1 MTSERV
7 VTDAERVVTDAER
20 RARIGRRH
28 ALATEARCEGPEQVA
43 AAMTVLHATDPAT
56 IHLSIAARSRA
67 RIADIDRALHED
79 RTLLRL
85 MAMRQ
90 TLFVASLD
98 TAPTVIGAAGARTAH
113 QIRTPLIKELDR
125 DGPLGPGR
133 GTEWLARAADAVV
146 DRLAGGDELSAKEL
160 ADEVPQVAGSV
171 ERNPGTRWGGRF
183 PLAPRVLALLHAQGR
198 IVRSRNAGPSQTS
211 RPRWTAMAAW
221 APALAEPPPTDE
233 AYAALVRRWLWTFG
247 PGTVEDIQWW
257 LSATKTAVRRA
268 LSDIEAVEVSLE
280 DGTPAWLRRDDLEVV
295 PDPDSWVAL
304 LPILDPTIMGWQR
317 RDFCVGSHR
326 DAVFDSVGNAGT
338 TMWADGRVVG
348 WWGQDDAKRVALH
361 PLESL
366 SRSRTRAFEV
376 RARQLTEWLGGVRA
390 FAVNP
395 AEVNARPR
403 TT

>member
-198 IVRSRNAGPSQTS
+198 IVRTRAGG
-211 RPRWTAMAAW
+211 AA
-221 APALAEPPPTDE
+221 AHRRGVRRARPALAVD
-233 AYAALVRRWLWTFG
+233 VRPRH
-247 PGTVEDIQWW
+247 
-257 LSATKTAVRRA
+257 RRGHPVVA
-268 LSDIEAVEVSLE
+268 
-280 DGTPAWLRRDDLEVV
+280 RRDEDRGAPCPV
-295 PDPDSWVAL
+295 
-304 LPILDPTIMGWQR
+304 R
-317 RDFCVGSHR
+317 HR
-326 DAVFDSVGNAGT
+326 GCRGQSRGRHAGL
-338 TMWADGRVVG
+338 A
-348 WWGQDDAKRVALH
+348 A
-361 PLESL
+361 S
-366 SRSRTRAFEV
+366 
-376 RARQLTEWLGGVRA
+376 
-390 FAVNP
+390 
-395 AEVNARPR
+395 
-403 TT
+403 